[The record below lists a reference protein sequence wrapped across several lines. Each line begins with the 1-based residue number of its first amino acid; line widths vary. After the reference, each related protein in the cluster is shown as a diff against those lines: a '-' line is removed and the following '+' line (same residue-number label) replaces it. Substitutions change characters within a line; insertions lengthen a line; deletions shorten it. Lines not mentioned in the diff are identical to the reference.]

1 MGHSHTPEELNFPT
15 LESILRDLD
24 VTADFR
30 GAIRRVS
37 QKNAPPLDMTVLNL
51 KRLLK
56 HLGFAPS
63 LSITF
68 PNFAYS

>member
-1 MGHSHTPEELNFPT
+1 MGHSQTPEELNFPN

-24 VTADFR
+24 VTADFQ

-37 QKNAPPLDMTVLNL
+37 QKNAPPPDMTVLNL

-56 HLGFAPS
+56 HLGFAAS
-63 LSITF
+63 
-68 PNFAYS
+68 